1 MKLHSNAKLTPK
13 GRLALAQAVK
23 EGRLTLNAAAAA
35 FKVSER
41 TARKWVQRFE
51 AEGPAGLQDRSS
63 RPMHLR
69 AATPPKV
76 VRRIEQLRRERMT
89 GARIAELTACPRRP
103 SRVACCAAWACRGC
117 HRSIP
122 RSLPGDTSTRP
133 LATCCTW
140 TPRSSVASPSRVTA

>member
-1 MKLHSNAKLTPK
+1 VKLHSNAKLTPK

-63 RPMHLR
+63 RPM
-69 AATPPKV
+69 PC
-76 VRRIEQLRRERMT
+76 
-89 GARIAELTACPRRP
+89 ARQPR
-103 SRVACCAAWACRGC
+103 
-117 HRSIP
+117 
-122 RSLPGDTSTRP
+122 
-133 LATCCTW
+133 
-140 TPRSSVASPSRVTA
+140 PRSSGASSSCAASA